1 MRFSPPEEAVVLYET
16 AFTDD
21 LLDRKKVGQ
30 ALSDLLE
37 RIEDPLVVVLDGGW
51 GAGKS
56 YFLQRW
62 VGAHTS
68 QFGGSATTVYF
79 DAFAHD
85 YLEDP
90 LVALIGALSERLPP
104 EKKPT
109 MDRVK
114 SLAWRLMRPA
124 ARVGLSI
131 ATFGATEA
139 LNDAGDVLAEA
150 VGEETKGAL
159 DKFWQREEGRRVA
172 MAQFR
177 EAVAAL
183 MTPIGS
189 EQTDPSPLVIVVD
202 ELDRCR
208 PDYALQILE
217 IIKHFFSV
225 PRLHFVL
232 GVNLKALE
240 NSVRARY
247 GADIDATLYLQK
259 FISITFTL
267 PETVGG
273 HEGKLAILAFAEQL
287 CKRTEIPAQIATP
300 FREHLEVVA
309 KVNRVSMRDVV
320 RMVTSLTLLPRKV
333 LTENFLRGWIEV
345 LITLVVSR
353 EIRPDLYPKF
363 RRSALTEE
371 EISSY
376 LGSVP
381 EVIMEKSDG
390 GAHNERYDH
399 EAFWRHYAWL
409 YIVSGGALENKDTEK
424 GVMGIFSSGFSR
436 REPRSIPQK
445 IGREWLDLFTAL

>member
-68 QFGGSATTVYF
+68 QFGGRATTVYF

-109 MDRVK
+109 MDKVK
-114 SLAWRLMRPA
+114 SLAWKLLRPA

-150 VGEETKGAL
+150 IGEETKGSL

-183 MTPIGS
+183 MAPIGA
-189 EQTDPSPLVIVVD
+189 EQSAPSPLVIVVD

-240 NSVRARY
+240 NSVKARY
-247 GADIDATLYLQK
+247 GAEIDATLYLQK
-259 FISITFTL
+259 FINITFSL

-273 HEGKLAILAFAEQL
+273 QNEDIAVVIFSRDLA
-287 CKRTEIPAQIATP
+287 KRMGIPSKITNALV
-300 FREHLEVVA
+300 EHLQLVSMS
-309 KVNRVSMRDVV
+309 NRVSMRDIC
-320 RMVTSLTLLPRKV
+320 RILSSLALLPHDVFEKDY
-333 LTENFLRGWIEV
+333 LSGWIEV
-345 LITLVVSR
+345 MLTLVVSR

-363 RRSALTEE
+363 RKPSVNAKDIASYFGSSPDVIAEE
-371 EISSY
+371 
-376 LGSVP
+376 GP
-381 EVIMEKSDG
+381 G
-390 GAHNERYDH
+390 GEANPRYNHD
-399 EAFWRHYAWL
+399 AFWRHHAWL
-409 YIVSGGALENKDTEK
+409 YLVQDGSLENQAILKS
-424 GVMGIFSSGFSR
+424 VQSLFFVGFSR
-436 REPRSIPQK
+436 GQPSSIP
-445 IGREWLDLFTAL
+445 GRVIRDWLDLFTAR